1 MDTVAILTVFRTIA
15 PEFTTDI
22 VSDAAAETE
31 FSMVADF
38 VSESRFGPFYAKAVA
53 LYAAHLLKLNEIVED
68 EGATS
73 GAITAAGIVME
84 KEGDLQR
91 QYGSRTSTSTA
102 DEFLRKT
109 LYGTLFLQLRSMCIV
124 PAVTRMG

>member
-1 MDTVAILTVFRTIA
+1 
-15 PEFTTDI
+15 
-22 VSDAAAETE
+22 
-31 FSMVADF
+31 MVADF

-53 LYAAHLLKLNEIVED
+53 LYAAHLLKLNEIAED
-68 EGATS
+68 EGAAS

-91 QYGSRTSTSTA
+91 QYGSSTSTSTA

>member
-15 PEFTTDI
+15 PEFTADI

-53 LYAAHLLKLNEIVED
+53 LYAAHLLKLNEIAED
-68 EGATS
+68 EGAAS

-91 QYGSRTSTSTA
+91 QYGSSTSTSTA